1 VIAHK
6 AQNTPLDPVRVLQRK
21 LYRAAKEAPRRTF
34 GILYDKVYRP
44 DGLAEAWRRVRRNRG
59 SAGVDKQTIAAVEAY
74 GVDRLLNELRTELRE
89 KRYRP
94 LPVHRVYIPKLGK
107 PGQRRGVGI
116 PAVRDRMVQ
125 AAVQLV
131 IEPILD
137 ADFRDCSYGFRP
149 KRGAPDAISEVQ
161 AQITWGYRK
170 VIDADLQACCASL
183 PHAGVLAAVARRI
196 RDPWLR
202 RLLRRWLRAGIL
214 EEGTVRTAV
223 AGTPEGGGLSPVL
236 ANAYMHAFD
245 EVWESKMRGTRL
257 IRYCD
262 DYVILCRG
270 NPQPWFQRIEGLL
283 TGLGLTLNVD
293 KTRIVDA
300 AEGFDFLGMH
310 FRLQPRRSNP
320 KRLFCY
326 RWPSTRAM
334 HSIRVKIRDAIGYA
348 DLYSLEEKMRAI
360 NPLLRGWGQYF
371 RHGNAHRHFKKIDS
385 YVYTKLVNFL
395 RRTHKRRGKG
405 FRAFP
410 PAFFKKAGLYQLHG
424 TIVHMFR
431 TPRGERGRK
440 AGGGKSSC
448 PV

>member
-1 VIAHK
+1 MIAHR
-6 AQNTPLDPVRVLQRK
+6 AQDTPLDPVRVLQRK
-21 LYRAAKEAPRRTF
+21 LYRAAKEAPRRTC
-34 GILYDKVYRP
+34 GILYDKVYRL
-44 DGLAEAWRRVRRNRG
+44 DVLAEAWRRVRRNRG
-59 SAGVDKQTIAAVEAY
+59 SAGVDKQTIADVEAY
-74 GVDRLLNELRTELRE
+74 GVDGLLNELSTELRE

-94 LPVHRVYIPKLGK
+94 LPVRRVYIPKPGK

-116 PAVRDRMVQ
+116 PAVRDRIAQ
-125 AAVQLV
+125 TAVKLV
-131 IEPILD
+131 IEPILE

-149 KRGAPDAISEVQ
+149 KRGAQDAISEVQ

-170 VIDADLQACCASL
+170 VIDADLKACFASL

-196 RDPWLR
+196 RDPWVW
-202 RLLRRWLRAGIL
+202 RLIRQWLKAGTL
-214 EEGTVRTAV
+214 EEGAIRTAV
-223 AGTPEGGGLSPVL
+223 AGTPEGGVLSPVL

-245 EVWESKMRGTRL
+245 EAWETKMRGTRL

-270 NPQPWFQRIEGLL
+270 NPQPWFQRMEELL
-283 TGLGLTLNVD
+283 TGLGLTLNAD

-310 FRLQPRRSNP
+310 FRLKPLRSNP

-334 HSIRVKIRDAIGYA
+334 HSIREKIRDAIGYD
-348 DLYSLEEKMRAI
+348 DLYSLEEKIRAI

-371 RHGNAHRHFKKIDS
+371 CHSNAHRHFKKIDS
-385 YVYTKLVNFL
+385 YVYTKLVNLL
-395 RRTHKRRGKG
+395 RRKHNRRGKG

-410 PAFFKKAGLYQLHG
+410 PSFFKRVGLYQLHG
-424 TIVHMFR
+424 TIVHTFR
-431 TPRGERGRK
+431 TPRSERGRK
-440 AGGGKSSC
+440 AG
-448 PV
+448 

>member
-1 VIAHK
+1 MIAPQ
-6 AQNTPLDPVRVLQRK
+6 AQDTPLDPVRVLQRK

-34 GILYDKVYRP
+34 GIVYDKVSRP
-44 DGLAEAWRRVRRNRG
+44 EVLTEAWRRVRRNRG
-59 SAGVDKQTIAAVEAY
+59 SAGVDNQTIADIEEY
-74 GVDRLLNELRTELRE
+74 GVDRLLNELTSELRE

-94 LPVHRVYIPKLGK
+94 LPVRRVYIPKPGK

-116 PAVRDRMVQ
+116 PTVRDRIVQ
-125 AAVQLV
+125 AAVKLV
-131 IEPILD
+131 IEPILE

-149 KRGAPDAISEVQ
+149 QRGAQEAISEVQ

-170 VIDADLQACCASL
+170 VIDVDLQACFASL

-196 RDPWLR
+196 RDPWILR
-202 RLLRRWLRAGIL
+202 LIRRWLKAGIL
-214 EEGTVRTAV
+214 EEGTIRTAI

-245 EVWESKMRGTRL
+245 EAWETKMRGTRL

-262 DYVILCRG
+262 DFVILCRG
-270 NPQPWFQRIEGLL
+270 NPHPWFQRMEALI
-283 TGLGLTLNVD
+283 TGLGLTLNAD

-310 FRLQPRRSNP
+310 FQLKPLRSNP
-320 KRLFCY
+320 KRPFCY

-334 HSIRVKIRDAIGYA
+334 QGLRQKIREAMGHD
-348 DLYSLEEKMRAI
+348 DLYSLAEKLRAL

-371 RHGNAHRHFKKIDS
+371 RHGNAHQHFKKIDA

-395 RRTHKRRGKG
+395 RRKHKRRGKG

-424 TIVHMFR
+424 TIVHTFR
-431 TPRGERGRK
+431 TPRGKRGRK
-440 AGGGKSSC
+440 AG
-448 PV
+448 